1 MYLWVYNIALHQNEL
16 KSLDFPFLSLATIFV
31 EEVANICLE
40 TYFDKSALRKINFY
54 PFGIIIQT

>member
-31 EEVANICLE
+31 EEVANISLE
-40 TYFDKSALRKINFY
+40 TYFDKSGLRKINFY